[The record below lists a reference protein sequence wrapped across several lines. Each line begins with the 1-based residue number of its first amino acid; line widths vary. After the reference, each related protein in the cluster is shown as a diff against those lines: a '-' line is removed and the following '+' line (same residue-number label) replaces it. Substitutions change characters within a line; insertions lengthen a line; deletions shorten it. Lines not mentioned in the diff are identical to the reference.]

1 MGFSI
6 ISGGLIKLKEEYT
19 EQELLEMEVENK
31 LAYILAKCYIRV
43 PWKKIGVKSAHKFFV
58 DRIRA
63 SSNARNFKE
72 FIDVF
77 TRKLNVE
84 FVNIETEYVQFL
96 DENIHIT
103 MMLLRKESTYLANF
117 ALETAD
123 TLKTQS

>member
-1 MGFSI
+1 M
-6 ISGGLIKLKEEYT
+6 KEEYT

-72 FIDVF
+72 FLDVF
-77 TRKLNVE
+77 TKKLNVE
-84 FVNIETEYVQFL
+84 FVNIETEIVQFL
-96 DENIHIT
+96 EDYINIT

-117 ALETAD
+117 ALETVDEIKKQEKLAKTRQK
-123 TLKTQS
+123 TLM

>member
-6 ISGGLIKLKEEYT
+6 ISGGLKLKEEYS
-19 EQELLEMEVENK
+19 EQELLGMEVENK
-31 LAYILAKCYIRV
+31 LAYCLAKCYMKI

-72 FIDVF
+72 FLDVF

-117 ALETAD
+117 ALETVD

>member
-6 ISGGLIKLKEEYT
+6 ISGGLKLKEEYSKQ
-19 EQELLEMEVENK
+19 EQLEMEVENK
-31 LAYILAKCYIRV
+31 LAYVLAKCYMKI
-43 PWKKIGVKSAHKFFV
+43 PWRKIGVKSAHKFFV

-72 FIDVF
+72 FLDVF

-84 FVNIETEYVQFL
+84 FVNIETEIVQFL
-96 DENIHIT
+96 EDHINIT

-117 ALETAD
+117 ALETVD